1 MSKDDTVQ
9 TSDLLRPRHVGMP
22 IRRTEDPRLLTG
34 NGEYTA
40 DRKPDRALHV
50 AFRRSEQPHAVI
62 VRIDTTRAKAAAGV
76 VAVFSAEDVAGDYKP
91 VIPFSRM
98 PNYYATP
105 ITALASKKVRYV
117 GEAVVAVVAED
128 RYLAEDALEL
138 IDIEYAP
145 LGAVTDPEFA
155 ASEQA
160 PLLHEEA
167 ATNVLIAR
175 EFRKGDVRADLAT
188 AHVRVRDRFQ
198 MTRKAPLAMEPRSY
212 SAEFESRRDSITLYT
227 SSNIPGIV
235 RDALAES
242 LDLPGNRLRVVAPD
256 VGGSFGSKGSLYP
269 EEIFLCVA
277 ARKLRRSLK
286 WTADRLEDISSSS
299 QAFAEIID
307 AEMGFDENGIAIAL
321 EADVIGDVG
330 AYSIYP
336 WTCGLEPVQV
346 VSFLPG
352 PYKIRSYRGAVR
364 GVATNK
370 PPTGPYRGVGR
381 PISTFVTERLMDMG
395 AKALG
400 IDPLEIRRRNL
411 VRADEFPYRIAS
423 GIIWDKTA
431 FVECLEAAAQAGDY
445 DELRRQQSAAR
456 AEGRYFGIGLA
467 TYAELTGIGSR
478 IAVAPG
484 MPINTGSET
493 AKIRID
499 STGAIT
505 AAFGVASHGQGLE
518 TTLAQIIADDLGAR
532 FEDIRV
538 VQGDSDGVPMSTG
551 TYASR
556 SAVLGGG
563 AAKHASQILREK
575 IKKVA
580 SHLLEAAAE
589 DIDVS
594 GGRAT
599 VTGTDRAVTFKQ
611 IAKAVYSD
619 MKTLP
624 VEARQ
629 ELEASYTY
637 DPINGTTACATHLA
651 AVEVDPTTCFCED
664 TQICRRGR
672 LRSHHQSDDRGRA
685 GSRRRRAGHWC
696 GALRRDDLRRRR
708 PARQRQPCRLRHT
721 VRCRNSPNRRRPYR
735 KRVRGRRRLPRNG
748 RGRHDRRAGRD
759 RERDFRR
766 AVGARHRC
774 FDSTNDSGADFQA
787 AGESA
792 HSERKQEMNNLAGRV
807 ALVTGGGR
815 DVGAGISLAL
825 AEAGATVAVN
835 YNSSK
840 DEAEAVVAEIE
851 KAGGK
856 AKAYQARH
864 RRSRRCQKHGG
875 ERQGRFRGLDILV
888 NNAGLVLRKRF
899 NDTTPEDWHRQIDTC
914 LYGAIHCCHAA
925 APLLEASGRGRI
937 ISIMGDS
944 SRVGESGLAI
954 AAAARA
960 GNIALMKSLAREMGK
975 TGTTANSI
983 ALGLIE
989 SAHDKSWV
997 EANRDKLVKAYPIR
1011 RLGQPSD
1018 VAPMVALLASDAGSW
1033 ITGQVISISG
1043 GFSMV

>member
-1 MSKDDTVQ
+1 MSKDDVVQ

-50 AFRRSEQPHAVI
+50 AFRRSEQPHATI
-62 VRIDTTRAKAAAGV
+62 LRIDATGALTAPGV
-76 VAVFSAEDVAGDYKP
+76 VAVFTADDVAEDYKP

-105 ITALASKKVRYV
+105 IRALASKKVRYV
-117 GEAVVAVVAED
+117 GEAVVAVIAED

-145 LGAVTDPEFA
+145 LGAVTDPEYA
-155 ASEQA
+155 ASENA
-160 PLLHEEA
+160 PRLHEEA

-175 EFRKGDVRADLAT
+175 EFKTGDAAADLAA
-188 AHVRVRDRFQ
+188 AHVRVRDRFE
-198 MTRKAPLAMEPRSY
+198 MTRKAGLAIEPRSY
-212 SAEFESRRDSITLYT
+212 CAEFESRRDSITLYT

-242 LDLPGNRLRVVAPD
+242 LDLPGSRLRVVAPD

-269 EEIFLCVA
+269 EEILLCVA
-277 ARKLRRSLK
+277 AKKLRRSLK

-299 QAFAEIID
+299 QAFAEIVD
-307 AEMGFDENGIAIAL
+307 AEMGFDQNGIAIAL

-381 PISTFVTERLMDMG
+381 PISTFVAERLMDMG

-411 VRADEFPYRIAS
+411 VREDEFPYRIAS
-423 GIIWDKTA
+423 GIIWDKA
-431 FVECLEAAAQAGDY
+431 GFVECLEAAVQAGEY
-445 DELRRQQSAAR
+445 EMLRKQQSAAR
-456 AEGRYFGIGLA
+456 AGGRYFGIGLA
-467 TYAELTGIGSR
+467 SYAELTGIGSR

-493 AKIRID
+493 AKISID
-499 STGAIT
+499 STGAIM

-532 FEDIRV
+532 FDDIRI
-538 VQGDSDGVPMSTG
+538 VQGDSDAVPMSTG

-563 AAKHASQILREK
+563 AAKHASLILREK

-589 DIDVS
+589 DIDVA

-599 VTGTDRAVTFKQ
+599 VTGTDRAVTFRQ

-619 MKTLP
+619 MRTLP

-651 AVEVDPTTCFCED
+651 AVEVDPTTCFVK
-664 TQICRRGR
+664 I
-672 LRSHHQSDDRGRA
+672 HK
-685 GSRRRRAGHWC
+685 
-696 GALRRDDLRRRR
+696 
-708 PARQRQPCRLRHT
+708 
-721 VRCRNSPNRRRPYR
+721 Y
-735 KRVRGRRRLPRNG
+735 
-748 RGRHDRRAGRD
+748 
-759 RERDFRR
+759 
-766 AVGARHRC
+766 
-774 FDSTNDSGADFQA
+774 
-787 AGESA
+787 
-792 HSERKQEMNNLAGRV
+792 
-807 ALVTGGGR
+807 
-815 DVGAGISLAL
+815 
-825 AEAGATVAVN
+825 
-835 YNSSK
+835 
-840 DEAEAVVAEIE
+840 VVAED
-851 KAGGK
+851 
-856 AKAYQARH
+856 
-864 RRSRRCQKHGG
+864 C
-875 ERQGRFRGLDILV
+875 
-888 NNAGLVLRKRF
+888 
-899 NDTTPEDWHRQIDTC
+899 
-914 LYGAIHCCHAA
+914 
-925 APLLEASGRGRI
+925 GRI
-937 ISIMGDS
+937 INPMIVDGQVHGGVAQGIGAALYEEVIYDEDGQLVSASLADYVIPSAVEIPHMDVVHIESCSAAAGGFRGMGE
-944 SRVGESGLAI
+944 GGTIGAPAAI
-954 AAAARA
+954 ANA
-960 GNIALMKSLAREMGK
+960 
-975 TGTTANSI
+975 
-983 ALGLIE
+983 
-989 SAHDKSWV
+989 V
-997 EANRDKLVKAYPIR
+997 
-1011 RLGQPSD
+1011 
-1018 VAPMVALLASDAGSW
+1018 SDALSPLDINVSILPITPERIFGLLEQVRMKAKGSR
-1033 ITGQVISISG
+1033 Q
-1043 GFSMV
+1043 

>member
-1 MSKDDTVQ
+1 MSKDDVVQ

-34 NGEYTA
+34 SGEYTA

-50 AFRRSEQPHAVI
+50 AFRRSEQPHATI
-62 VRIDTTRAKAAAGV
+62 LRIDATKALTAPGV
-76 VAVFSAEDVAGDYKP
+76 VAVFTADDVAEDYKP

-117 GEAVVAVVAED
+117 GEAVVAVIAED

-145 LGAVTDPEFA
+145 LGVVTDPEYA
-155 ASEQA
+155 ASENA

-175 EFRKGDVRADLAT
+175 EFRKGDAAADLAA
-188 AHVRVRDRFQ
+188 AHVRVRDRFE
-198 MTRKAPLAMEPRSY
+198 MTRKAGLAIEPRSY
-212 SAEFESRRDSITLYT
+212 CAEFESRRDSITLYT

-242 LDLPGNRLRVVAPD
+242 LDLPGSRLRVVAPD

-269 EEIFLCVA
+269 EEILLCVA
-277 ARKLRRSLK
+277 AKKLRRSLK

-299 QAFAEIID
+299 QAFAEIVD

-321 EADVIGDVG
+321 EADVTGDVG

-381 PISTFVTERLMDMG
+381 PISTFVAERLMDMG

-411 VRADEFPYRIAS
+411 VREDEFPYRIAS
-423 GIIWDKTA
+423 GIIWDRA
-431 FVECLEAAAQAGDY
+431 GFIECLEAAVQAGEY
-445 DELRRQQSAAR
+445 EKLRNQQRAAR

-467 TYAELTGIGSR
+467 SYAELTGIGSR

-532 FEDIRV
+532 FDDIRV
-538 VQGDSDGVPMSTG
+538 VQGDSDAVPMSTG

-563 AAKHASQILREK
+563 AAKHASLILREK

-580 SHLLEAAAE
+580 SHLLEAAAD
-589 DIDVS
+589 DIDVA

-599 VTGTDRAVTFKQ
+599 VTGTDRAVTFRQ

-619 MKTLP
+619 MRTLP
-624 VEARQ
+624 LEARQ

-651 AVEVDPTTCFCED
+651 AVEVDPTTCFVK
-664 TQICRRGR
+664 I
-672 LRSHHQSDDRGRA
+672 HK
-685 GSRRRRAGHWC
+685 
-696 GALRRDDLRRRR
+696 
-708 PARQRQPCRLRHT
+708 
-721 VRCRNSPNRRRPYR
+721 Y
-735 KRVRGRRRLPRNG
+735 
-748 RGRHDRRAGRD
+748 
-759 RERDFRR
+759 
-766 AVGARHRC
+766 
-774 FDSTNDSGADFQA
+774 
-787 AGESA
+787 
-792 HSERKQEMNNLAGRV
+792 
-807 ALVTGGGR
+807 
-815 DVGAGISLAL
+815 
-825 AEAGATVAVN
+825 
-835 YNSSK
+835 
-840 DEAEAVVAEIE
+840 VVAED
-851 KAGGK
+851 
-856 AKAYQARH
+856 
-864 RRSRRCQKHGG
+864 C
-875 ERQGRFRGLDILV
+875 
-888 NNAGLVLRKRF
+888 
-899 NDTTPEDWHRQIDTC
+899 
-914 LYGAIHCCHAA
+914 
-925 APLLEASGRGRI
+925 GRI
-937 ISIMGDS
+937 INPMIVDGQVHGGVAQGIGAALYEEVVYDEDGQLVSASLADYVIPSAVEIPHMDVVHIESCSAVAGGFRGMGE
-944 SRVGESGLAI
+944 GGTIGAPAAI
-954 AAAARA
+954 ANA
-960 GNIALMKSLAREMGK
+960 
-975 TGTTANSI
+975 
-983 ALGLIE
+983 
-989 SAHDKSWV
+989 V
-997 EANRDKLVKAYPIR
+997 
-1011 RLGQPSD
+1011 
-1018 VAPMVALLASDAGSW
+1018 SDALSPLNIQVSILPITPERIFGLLEQARMKAKGSR
-1033 ITGQVISISG
+1033 Q
-1043 GFSMV
+1043 

>member
-1 MSKDDTVQ
+1 MSKDDVVQ

-50 AFRRSEQPHAVI
+50 AFRRSEQPHATI
-62 VRIDTTRAKAAAGV
+62 LRIDTTQALTAPGV
-76 VAVFSAEDVAGDYKP
+76 VAVFTADDVAEDYKP
-91 VIPFSRM
+91 VIPFSHM

-117 GEAVVAVVAED
+117 GEAVAAVIAED

-145 LGAVTDPEFA
+145 LGAVTDPEYA
-155 ASEQA
+155 ASEDA

-175 EFRKGDVRADLAT
+175 EFKKGDAAADLAA
-188 AHVRVRDRFQ
+188 AHVRVRDRFE
-198 MTRKAPLAMEPRSY
+198 MTRKAGLAIEPRSY
-212 SAEFESRRDSITLYT
+212 CAEFESRRDSITLYT

-242 LDLPGNRLRVVAPD
+242 LDLPGSRLRVVAPD

-269 EEIFLCVA
+269 EEILLCVA
-277 ARKLRRSLK
+277 AKKLRRSLK

-299 QAFAEIID
+299 QAFAEIVD

-395 AKALG
+395 ARALG

-411 VRADEFPYRIAS
+411 VREDEFPYRIAS
-423 GIIWDKTA
+423 GIIWDKA
-431 FVECLEAAAQAGDY
+431 GFVECLEAAVQAGEY
-445 DELRRQQSAAR
+445 EKLRGQQRAAR
-456 AEGRYFGIGLA
+456 AQGRYFGIGLA

-532 FEDIRV
+532 FDDIRV
-538 VQGDSDGVPMSTG
+538 VQGDSDAVPMSTG

-563 AAKHASQILREK
+563 AAKHASLILREK
-575 IKKVA
+575 MRKVA
-580 SHLLEAAAE
+580 SHLLEAAAD
-589 DIDVS
+589 DIDVAD
-594 GGRAT
+594 GRAT
-599 VTGTDRAVTFKQ
+599 VRGTDRAVTFRQ

-619 MKTLP
+619 MRTLP

-651 AVEVDPTTCFCED
+651 AVEVDPTTCFVK
-664 TQICRRGR
+664 I
-672 LRSHHQSDDRGRA
+672 HK
-685 GSRRRRAGHWC
+685 
-696 GALRRDDLRRRR
+696 
-708 PARQRQPCRLRHT
+708 
-721 VRCRNSPNRRRPYR
+721 Y
-735 KRVRGRRRLPRNG
+735 
-748 RGRHDRRAGRD
+748 
-759 RERDFRR
+759 
-766 AVGARHRC
+766 
-774 FDSTNDSGADFQA
+774 
-787 AGESA
+787 
-792 HSERKQEMNNLAGRV
+792 
-807 ALVTGGGR
+807 
-815 DVGAGISLAL
+815 
-825 AEAGATVAVN
+825 
-835 YNSSK
+835 
-840 DEAEAVVAEIE
+840 VVAED
-851 KAGGK
+851 
-856 AKAYQARH
+856 
-864 RRSRRCQKHGG
+864 C
-875 ERQGRFRGLDILV
+875 
-888 NNAGLVLRKRF
+888 
-899 NDTTPEDWHRQIDTC
+899 
-914 LYGAIHCCHAA
+914 
-925 APLLEASGRGRI
+925 GRI
-937 ISIMGDS
+937 INPMIVDGQVHGGVAQGIGAALYEEVIYDEDGQLVSASLADYVIPSAVEIPHMDVVHIESCSAVAGGFRGMGE
-944 SRVGESGLAI
+944 GGTIGAPAAI
-954 AAAARA
+954 ANA
-960 GNIALMKSLAREMGK
+960 
-975 TGTTANSI
+975 
-983 ALGLIE
+983 
-989 SAHDKSWV
+989 V
-997 EANRDKLVKAYPIR
+997 
-1011 RLGQPSD
+1011 
-1018 VAPMVALLASDAGSW
+1018 SDALSPLDINVSILPVTPERIFGLLEQARTKAKGSR
-1033 ITGQVISISG
+1033 Q
-1043 GFSMV
+1043 

>member
-1 MSKDDTVQ
+1 MSKDDVVQ

-50 AFRRSEQPHAVI
+50 AFRRSEQPHADI
-62 VRIDTTRAKAAAGV
+62 VRVDATKARAAPGV
-76 VAVFSAEDVAGDYKP
+76 VAVFTADDVAADYKP

-105 ITALASKKVRYV
+105 IAALASKKVRYV

-128 RYLAEDALEL
+128 RYLAEDAVEL
-138 IDIEYAP
+138 IDIEYAL
-145 LGAVTDPEFA
+145 LGAVSDPEFA
-155 ASEQA
+155 VSRDA

-175 EFRKGDVRADLAT
+175 EFRKEDAAADLAA
-188 AHVRVRDRFQ
+188 AHVRVRDRFE
-198 MTRKAPLAMEPRSY
+198 MTRKAPLAIEPRSY
-212 SAEFESRRDSITLYT
+212 CAEFESRRDSITLYT

-242 LDLPGNRLRVVAPD
+242 LDLPGSRLRVVAPD

-269 EEIFLCVA
+269 EEILLCVA
-277 ARKLRRSLK
+277 AKKLRRSLK

-299 QAFAEIID
+299 QAFAEIVD
-307 AEMGFDENGIAIAL
+307 AEMGFDENGIAVAL

-381 PISTFVTERLMDMG
+381 PVSTFVAERLMDMG

-423 GIIWDKTA
+423 GIIWDRTG
-431 FVECLEAAAQAGDY
+431 FVECLEAAVQAGEY
-445 DELRRQQSAAR
+445 EKLRKQQSAAR

-532 FEDIRV
+532 FGDIRV
-538 VQGDSDGVPMSTG
+538 VQGDSDAVPMSTG

-563 AAKHASQILREK
+563 AAKHASRILQEK

-580 SHLLEAAAE
+580 SHLLEAAAD
-589 DIDVS
+589 DIDVAD
-594 GGRAT
+594 GLAT

-637 DPINGTTACATHLA
+637 DPINGTTACATHLV
-651 AVEVDPTTCFCED
+651 AVEVDPTTCFVK
-664 TQICRRGR
+664 I
-672 LRSHHQSDDRGRA
+672 LR
-685 GSRRRRAGHWC
+685 
-696 GALRRDDLRRRR
+696 
-708 PARQRQPCRLRHT
+708 
-721 VRCRNSPNRRRPYR
+721 Y
-735 KRVRGRRRLPRNG
+735 
-748 RGRHDRRAGRD
+748 
-759 RERDFRR
+759 
-766 AVGARHRC
+766 
-774 FDSTNDSGADFQA
+774 
-787 AGESA
+787 
-792 HSERKQEMNNLAGRV
+792 
-807 ALVTGGGR
+807 
-815 DVGAGISLAL
+815 
-825 AEAGATVAVN
+825 
-835 YNSSK
+835 
-840 DEAEAVVAEIE
+840 VVAED
-851 KAGGK
+851 
-856 AKAYQARH
+856 
-864 RRSRRCQKHGG
+864 C
-875 ERQGRFRGLDILV
+875 
-888 NNAGLVLRKRF
+888 
-899 NDTTPEDWHRQIDTC
+899 
-914 LYGAIHCCHAA
+914 
-925 APLLEASGRGRI
+925 GRI
-937 ISIMGDS
+937 INPMIVDGQVHGGVAQGIGAALYEEMIYDEDGQLVSASLADYVIPSAVEIPHIDVVHIESCSAVAGGFRGMGE
-944 SRVGESGLAI
+944 GGTIGAPAAI
-954 AAAARA
+954 ANA
-960 GNIALMKSLAREMGK
+960 
-975 TGTTANSI
+975 
-983 ALGLIE
+983 
-989 SAHDKSWV
+989 V
-997 EANRDKLVKAYPIR
+997 
-1011 RLGQPSD
+1011 
-1018 VAPMVALLASDAGSW
+1018 SDALSALD
-1033 ITGQVISISG
+1033 INISILPITPERMFRLLEKARMKAKGSQQ
-1043 GFSMV
+1043 

>member
-1 MSKDDTVQ
+1 MSKDDVVQ

-50 AFRRSEQPHAVI
+50 AFRRSEQPHADI
-62 VRIDTTRAKAAAGV
+62 VRIDATRARAAPGV
-76 VAVFSAEDVAGDYKP
+76 VAVFTADDVAADYKP

-128 RYLAEDALEL
+128 RYLAEDAVEL
-138 IDIEYAP
+138 IDIEYEL
-145 LGAVTDPEFA
+145 LGAVSDPEFA
-155 ASEQA
+155 VSEDA

-175 EFRKGDVRADLAT
+175 EFRKGDAAADLAA
-188 AHVRVRDRFQ
+188 AHVRVRDRFE
-198 MTRKAPLAMEPRSY
+198 MTRKAPLAIEPRSY
-212 SAEFESRRDSITLYT
+212 CAEFESRRDSITLYT

-242 LDLPGNRLRVVAPD
+242 LDLPGSRLRVVAPD

-269 EEIFLCVA
+269 EEILLCVA
-277 ARKLRRSLK
+277 AKKLRRSLK

-299 QAFAEIID
+299 QAFAEIVD
-307 AEMGFDENGIAIAL
+307 AEMGFDANGIAIAL

-381 PISTFVTERLMDMG
+381 PVSTFVSERLMDMG

-423 GIIWDKTA
+423 GIIWDRTG
-431 FVECLEAAAQAGDY
+431 FVECLEAVVQAGAY
-445 DELRRQQSAAR
+445 EELRRQQSAAR

-532 FEDIRV
+532 FGDIRV
-538 VQGDSDGVPMSTG
+538 VQGDSDAVPMSTG

-580 SHLLEAAAE
+580 SHLLEAAAD
-589 DIDVS
+589 DIDVAD
-594 GGRAT
+594 GLAT

-624 VEARQ
+624 VDARQ

-637 DPINGTTACATHLA
+637 DPINGTTACATHLV
-651 AVEVDPTTCFCED
+651 AVEVDPTTCFVK
-664 TQICRRGR
+664 I
-672 LRSHHQSDDRGRA
+672 LK
-685 GSRRRRAGHWC
+685 
-696 GALRRDDLRRRR
+696 
-708 PARQRQPCRLRHT
+708 
-721 VRCRNSPNRRRPYR
+721 Y
-735 KRVRGRRRLPRNG
+735 
-748 RGRHDRRAGRD
+748 
-759 RERDFRR
+759 
-766 AVGARHRC
+766 
-774 FDSTNDSGADFQA
+774 
-787 AGESA
+787 
-792 HSERKQEMNNLAGRV
+792 
-807 ALVTGGGR
+807 
-815 DVGAGISLAL
+815 
-825 AEAGATVAVN
+825 
-835 YNSSK
+835 
-840 DEAEAVVAEIE
+840 VVAED
-851 KAGGK
+851 
-856 AKAYQARH
+856 
-864 RRSRRCQKHGG
+864 C
-875 ERQGRFRGLDILV
+875 
-888 NNAGLVLRKRF
+888 
-899 NDTTPEDWHRQIDTC
+899 
-914 LYGAIHCCHAA
+914 
-925 APLLEASGRGRI
+925 GRI
-937 ISIMGDS
+937 INPMIVDGQVHGGVAQGIGAALYEEMIYDEDGQLVSASLADYVIPTAVEIPHIDVIHIESFSAVAGGFRGMGE
-944 SRVGESGLAI
+944 GGTIGAPAAI
-954 AAAARA
+954 ANA
-960 GNIALMKSLAREMGK
+960 
-975 TGTTANSI
+975 
-983 ALGLIE
+983 
-989 SAHDKSWV
+989 V
-997 EANRDKLVKAYPIR
+997 
-1011 RLGQPSD
+1011 
-1018 VAPMVALLASDAGSW
+1018 SDALSALD
-1033 ITGQVISISG
+1033 INISILPITPERMFRLLEKARMKAKGSQQ
-1043 GFSMV
+1043 

>member
-1 MSKDDTVQ
+1 MSKDDVVQ

-50 AFRRSEQPHAVI
+50 AFRRSEQPHADI
-62 VRIDTTRAKAAAGV
+62 VRVDATKARAAPGV
-76 VAVFSAEDVAGDYKP
+76 VAVFTADDVAAEYKP

-117 GEAVVAVVAED
+117 GEAVVAVVAKD
-128 RYLAEDALEL
+128 RYLAEDAVEL
-138 IDIEYAP
+138 IDIEYAL
-145 LGAVTDPEFA
+145 LGAVSDPEFA
-155 ASEQA
+155 VSKDA

-175 EFRKGDVRADLAT
+175 EFRKGDAAADLAA
-188 AHVRVRDRFQ
+188 AHVRVRDRFE
-198 MTRKAPLAMEPRSY
+198 MTRKAPLAIEPRSY
-212 SAEFESRRDSITLYT
+212 CAEFESRRDSITLYT

-242 LDLPGNRLRVVAPD
+242 LDLPGSRLRVVAPD

-269 EEIFLCVA
+269 EEILLCVA
-277 ARKLRRSLK
+277 AKKLRRSLK

-299 QAFAEIID
+299 QAFAEIVD
-307 AEMGFDENGIAIAL
+307 AEMGFDENGIAVAL

-381 PISTFVTERLMDMG
+381 PVSTFVAERLMDMG

-423 GIIWDKTA
+423 GIIWDRTG
-431 FVECLEAAAQAGDY
+431 FVECLEAAVQAGEY
-445 DELRRQQSAAR
+445 EELRKQQSAAR

-532 FEDIRV
+532 FGDIRV
-538 VQGDSDGVPMSTG
+538 VQGDSDAVPMSTG

-563 AAKHASQILREK
+563 AAKHASRILQEK

-580 SHLLEAAAE
+580 SHLLEAAAD
-589 DIDVS
+589 DIDVAD
-594 GGRAT
+594 GLAT
-599 VTGTDRAVTFKQ
+599 VTGTDRVVTFKQ

-637 DPINGTTACATHLA
+637 DPINGTTACATHLV
-651 AVEVDPTTCFCED
+651 AVEVDPTTCFVK
-664 TQICRRGR
+664 I
-672 LRSHHQSDDRGRA
+672 LR
-685 GSRRRRAGHWC
+685 
-696 GALRRDDLRRRR
+696 
-708 PARQRQPCRLRHT
+708 
-721 VRCRNSPNRRRPYR
+721 Y
-735 KRVRGRRRLPRNG
+735 
-748 RGRHDRRAGRD
+748 
-759 RERDFRR
+759 
-766 AVGARHRC
+766 
-774 FDSTNDSGADFQA
+774 
-787 AGESA
+787 
-792 HSERKQEMNNLAGRV
+792 
-807 ALVTGGGR
+807 
-815 DVGAGISLAL
+815 
-825 AEAGATVAVN
+825 
-835 YNSSK
+835 
-840 DEAEAVVAEIE
+840 VVAED
-851 KAGGK
+851 
-856 AKAYQARH
+856 
-864 RRSRRCQKHGG
+864 C
-875 ERQGRFRGLDILV
+875 
-888 NNAGLVLRKRF
+888 
-899 NDTTPEDWHRQIDTC
+899 
-914 LYGAIHCCHAA
+914 
-925 APLLEASGRGRI
+925 GRI
-937 ISIMGDS
+937 INPMIVDGQVHGGVAQGIGAALYEEMIYDEDGQLVSASLADYVIPSAVEIPHIDVVHIESCSAVAGGFRGMGE
-944 SRVGESGLAI
+944 GGTIGAPAAI
-954 AAAARA
+954 ANA
-960 GNIALMKSLAREMGK
+960 
-975 TGTTANSI
+975 
-983 ALGLIE
+983 
-989 SAHDKSWV
+989 V
-997 EANRDKLVKAYPIR
+997 
-1011 RLGQPSD
+1011 
-1018 VAPMVALLASDAGSW
+1018 SDALSALDINVSILPITPERIFRLLERARMKAKGS
-1033 ITGQVISISG
+1033 QQ
-1043 GFSMV
+1043 

>member
-34 NGEYTA
+34 NGEFTA

-50 AFRRSEQPHAVI
+50 AFRRSEQPHATI
-62 VRIDTTRAKAAAGV
+62 LRIDTTRAEVARGV
-76 VAVFSAEDVAGDYKP
+76 VAVFSADDLADDYKP

-98 PNYYATP
+98 ANYYATP
-105 ITALASKKVRYV
+105 ILALASKKVRYV
-117 GEAVVAVVAED
+117 GEAVVAVIAED

-145 LGAVTDPEFA
+145 LGAVTDPERA
-155 ASEQA
+155 VSKDA
-160 PLLHEEA
+160 PILHEEA

-175 EFRKGDVRADLAT
+175 EFGKGDVRADLAA
-188 AHVRVRDRFQ
+188 AHIRVRDRFE
-198 MTRKAPLAMEPRSY
+198 MTRKAGLAIEPRSY

-242 LDLPGNRLRVVAPD
+242 LDLPGNRLRVIAPD

-269 EEIFLCVA
+269 EEILLCVA
-277 ARKLRRSLK
+277 AKKLRRSLK

-299 QAFAEIID
+299 QAFAEIVE
-307 AEMGFDENGIAIAL
+307 AEMGFDANGIAVAL

-336 WTCGLEPVQV
+336 WTAGLEPVQV

-381 PISTFVTERLMDMG
+381 PISTFVAERLMDMG
-395 AKALG
+395 ARALG

-423 GIIWDKTA
+423 GIIWDKTG
-431 FVECLEAAAQAGDY
+431 FVECLEAAARAGDY
-445 DELRRQQSAAR
+445 EKLRQRQSAAR
-456 AEGRYFGIGLA
+456 AEGRFFGIGLA
-467 TYAELTGIGSR
+467 SYAELTGIGSR

-493 AKIRID
+493 AKIHVD

-538 VQGDSDGVPMSTG
+538 VQGDSDAVPMSTG

-575 IKKVA
+575 IRKVA
-580 SHLLEAAAE
+580 SHLLEAAAD
-589 DIDVS
+589 DIDVAGS
-594 GGRAT
+594 LAT

-629 ELEASYTY
+629 ELEGSFTY

-651 AVEVDPTTCFCED
+651 AVEVDPTTCFVK
-664 TQICRRGR
+664 I
-672 LRSHHQSDDRGRA
+672 LK
-685 GSRRRRAGHWC
+685 
-696 GALRRDDLRRRR
+696 
-708 PARQRQPCRLRHT
+708 
-721 VRCRNSPNRRRPYR
+721 Y
-735 KRVRGRRRLPRNG
+735 
-748 RGRHDRRAGRD
+748 
-759 RERDFRR
+759 
-766 AVGARHRC
+766 
-774 FDSTNDSGADFQA
+774 
-787 AGESA
+787 
-792 HSERKQEMNNLAGRV
+792 
-807 ALVTGGGR
+807 
-815 DVGAGISLAL
+815 
-825 AEAGATVAVN
+825 
-835 YNSSK
+835 
-840 DEAEAVVAEIE
+840 VVAED
-851 KAGGK
+851 
-856 AKAYQARH
+856 
-864 RRSRRCQKHGG
+864 C
-875 ERQGRFRGLDILV
+875 
-888 NNAGLVLRKRF
+888 
-899 NDTTPEDWHRQIDTC
+899 
-914 LYGAIHCCHAA
+914 
-925 APLLEASGRGRI
+925 GRI
-937 ISIMGDS
+937 INPMIVDGQVHGGVAQGIGAALYEEMIYDEDGQLVSASLVDYVIPSAVEIPNIDVVHIESESAVAGGFRGMGE
-944 SRVGESGLAI
+944 GGTIGAPAAI
-954 AAAARA
+954 ANA
-960 GNIALMKSLAREMGK
+960 ISDALSALDIDISILPMTPERLFRLLELARTQAK
-975 TGTTANSI
+975 
-983 ALGLIE
+983 
-989 SAHDKSWV
+989 
-997 EANRDKLVKAYPIR
+997 
-1011 RLGQPSD
+1011 
-1018 VAPMVALLASDAGSW
+1018 GSR
-1033 ITGQVISISG
+1033 
-1043 GFSMV
+1043 